1 MKHRRL
7 PIAVTL
13 LLALFVGYAAAAGGS
28 ADDPLISLDYLKN
41 TFSPAAESAAQE
53 KLDAAGQ
60 RVYDAAAERW
70 QASVAEAETLAGA
83 ERARVWTE
91 TRLKH
96 GDALST
102 LTGSQVLLLAGEASV
117 RYFSG
122 AVVDATDGTVLS
134 SGGELKHRHRY
145 LVAED
150 TTALFTVVSRTA
162 VLDYCGDYHFT
173 LSTSSPDYNAM
184 AAALKTLHIFRGS
197 DTGFGSGF
205 DLEATPTRVQALVML
220 IRLLGEE
227 ETALACADAPGF
239 DDVAPSSWC
248 APYVA
253 YAVQKGY
260 TNGVGGNRFAPDMPV
275 NAQMYVEFVLRALG
289 YSTTAQTDVS
299 SAPERA
305 LNAGVLTGGEKAV
318 LDTVGFLRADV
329 VYLSWYALDAAS
341 AQSMEPLH
349 RRLEGMGVFTDAEY
363 RAARALVS
371 STRL

>member
-150 TTALFTVVSRTA
+150 TTALFTVA
-162 VLDYCGDYHFT
+162 
-173 LSTSSPDYNAM
+173 LSTDLPLNIPARSIVSTACSSSPRLSRANRM
-184 AAALKTLHIFRGS
+184 FSTCVLH
-197 DTGFGSGF
+197 
-205 DLEATPTRVQALVML
+205 
-220 IRLLGEE
+220 
-227 ETALACADAPGF
+227 
-239 DDVAPSSWC
+239 
-248 APYVA
+248 
-253 YAVQKGY
+253 
-260 TNGVGGNRFAPDMPV
+260 PDMFDEP
-275 NAQMYVEFVLRALG
+275 AHLSSG
-289 YSTTAQTDVS
+289 PGST
-299 SAPERA
+299 
-305 LNAGVLTGGEKAV
+305 
-318 LDTVGFLRADV
+318 
-329 VYLSWYALDAAS
+329 
-341 AQSMEPLH
+341 
-349 RRLEGMGVFTDAEY
+349 
-363 RAARALVS
+363 
-371 STRL
+371 